1 MLLFYLFSSF
11 QKHSVYQHLLNRQFS
26 WRIVYILNVLIASV
40 KPRRVILNTH
50 AHQAEASLYLF
61 SRQIEVGL
69 FRTHLGEWGPSGKKV
84 SPSCLRFLSVPSWP
98 PSGPG
103 DTTDTQ
109 HSSVRRSLL
118 MLWNGSMCQGHRH
131 PRGSRL
137 ALDVFCIKSQT
148 LLTSRHWT

>member
-1 MLLFYLFSSF
+1 M
-11 QKHSVYQHLLNRQFS
+11 
-26 WRIVYILNVLIASV
+26 YILNVLIASV

-69 FRTHLGEWGPSGKKV
+69 FMTHLGEWGPSGKKV
-84 SPSCLRFLSVPSWP
+84 SPSCLRLLSVPSWP

-118 MLWNGSMCQGHRH
+118 MLWNGVHVPGPQASQGLQAGTGRV
-131 PRGSRL
+131 L
-137 ALDVFCIKSQT
+137 Y
-148 LLTSRHWT
+148 